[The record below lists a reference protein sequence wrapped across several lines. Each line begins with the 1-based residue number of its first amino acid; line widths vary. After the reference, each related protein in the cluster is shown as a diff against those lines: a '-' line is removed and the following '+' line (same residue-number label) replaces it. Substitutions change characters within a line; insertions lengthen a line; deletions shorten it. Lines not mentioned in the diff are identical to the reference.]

1 MNYIIKES
9 ETVEKAVSM
18 ALKELK
24 ADINEVDID
33 ILQNPSSG
41 FLGIMAKDAKV
52 KVSIVNGPKEKASN
66 FLDLLLKKMNITC
79 DYEIDFDNDT
89 LDIVVN
95 NIEGKDKGILIGKR
109 GNNLDSLQ
117 YILSLI
123 VNKGRNNYV
132 RTIVDIDGYRDKREK
147 TLERLALKK
156 ADKCRYYK
164 KKIKLEP
171 MNPYERRIIHSALQ
185 SEKDIITYSE
195 GEDPYRRVVID
206 LK

>member
-18 ALKELK
+18 ALEELK

-79 DYEIDFDNDT
+79 NYEIDFDNDT